1 MRVFVLS
8 VALALA
14 LSALLAK
21 PAAAAMCFDFTLRP
35 ASPQVGEA
43 TTIEVRSEWPA
54 GLSDLAVRVWAPD
67 RSTAVVALTQLG
79 TEENWRGTLVFD
91 RPGTWALQAE
101 VAVPSNEYPCFYQTV
116 EVEPVEPSVANSG
129 DPKAMVLASALVL
142 AAAVLIHQLGI
153 RWPSRIRTAKAGKL
167 G

>member
-67 RSTAVVALTQLG
+67 RSTSVVALTQLG
-79 TEENWRGTLVFD
+79 TEEQWRGTLVFD
-91 RPGTWALQAE
+91 RPGTWAVQAE
-101 VAVPSNEYPCFYQTV
+101 LAVPSNEYPCFYETV
-116 EVEPVEPSVANSG
+116 EVARVEPSVANSD
-129 DPKAMVLASALVL
+129 DPKAIVVLAIALVL
-142 AAAVLIHQLGI
+142 AAALLMHQL
-153 RWPSRIRTAKAGKL
+153 RVRRPRRIRTAKVG
-167 G
+167 